1 MTRPIQ
7 IERVVLVHS
16 PRLAIV
22 IPRNSPLVLKLTL
35 CLLAAGTLSLP
46 ASAVAWQQPV
56 DRLVGEFEFVD
67 AAPGSDIEFVF
78 QDKAQP
84 KPTTPAKP
92 PTTPAPRPT
101 VPPAPVP
108 PQPQFNP
115 FANQPANQRSLARL
129 SRAPDMFGDSF
140 GSLSGITFTTVSED
154 SESSSTSAPG
164 AIRLP
169 RTGGARVFK
178 NEQSRALPTDRV
190 FGLYHHFENA
200 LQLENTDTNVDVY
213 TLGFEKTFLEGN
225 TSIELRMPLNNPVG
239 LSSGGTGQSFQTHAA
254 GDLIVTFKALLYSDD
269 SQGFSLGLAVNTP
282 TGSDLTVHNRDDLGD
297 SRFTLKNDATHLI
310 PFIAY
315 QAAPNE
321 DFFFNGFLQ
330 VDTPTN
336 ANTVDATYQGNR
348 KITSVRDQT
357 LMYVDASAGY
367 WLFRDDEAEYLTG
380 LAGLLELHYT
390 TALNRADNVDLDF
403 VHFGAGSGRFN
414 VFNLTTGLQANIG
427 RSTMVRAAFV
437 APLRD
442 GTNRFFD
449 SEVSLAIV
457 FRL

>member
-1 MTRPIQ
+1 MAGG
-7 IERVVLVHS
+7 IEFL
-16 PRLAIV
+16 
-22 IPRNSPLVLKLTL
+22 
-35 CLLAAGTLSLP
+35 
-46 ASAVAWQQPV
+46 
-56 DRLVGEFEFVD
+56 D
-67 AAPGSDIEFVF
+67 AETGSDVDLAF
-78 QDKAQP
+78 QEKAPP
-84 KPTTPAKP
+84 KPATPAKP
-92 PTTPAPRPT
+92 PQTPTPRPT
-101 VPPAPVP
+101 APQVPAP
-108 PQPQFNP
+108 PQPQVNP
-115 FANQPANQRSLARL
+115 FVNQPGNQRSLARL

-140 GSLSGITFTTVSED
+140 GTLSGVTFTTFSSET
-154 SESSSTSAPG
+154 ESSLTSAPG

-200 LQLENTDTNVDVY
+200 LQLETSDTNVDVF
-213 TLGFEKTFLEGN
+213 TLGVEKTFLEGN

-239 LSSGGTGQSFQTHAA
+239 LSSGAFGQSFQTHAA

-282 TGSDLTVHNRDDLGD
+282 TGSDLTVHNRDDFGD

-315 QAAPNE
+315 QAAPND

-336 ANTVDATYQGNR
+336 ANTVDARSGNNR
-348 KITSVRDQT
+348 TLASVRDQT
-357 LMYVDASAGY
+357 LMYVDASVGY
-367 WLFRDDEAEYLTG
+367 WMFRDDEAEYLTG

-437 APLRD
+437 TPIRD

>member
-1 MTRPIQ
+1 M
-7 IERVVLVHS
+7 VF
-16 PRLAIV
+16 
-22 IPRNSPLVLKLTL
+22 KLTF
-35 CLLAAGTLSLP
+35 CLLTVGALLLP
-46 ASAVAWQQPV
+46 ASVLAWQSPA
-56 DRLVGEFEFVD
+56 DLSAGEFEFAD
-67 AAPGSDIEFVF
+67 AEPGSDAELVL
-78 QDKAQP
+78 QDKAPPSP
-84 KPTTPAKP
+84 KPATPAKP
-92 PTTPAPRPT
+92 TPTPAPRPA
-101 VPPAPVP
+101 VPAVPTP

-115 FANQPANQRSLARL
+115 FANQPGNQRSLARL

-140 GSLSGITFTTVSED
+140 GSLSGITFTTFTD
-154 SESSSTSAPG
+154 GTQGSSTSAPG

-200 LQLENTDTNVDVY
+200 LQLENADANVDVY
-213 TLGFEKTFLEGN
+213 TLGVEKTFLEGN

-239 LSSGGTGQSFQTHAA
+239 LSSGLLGQSFQTHAA
-254 GDLIVTFKALLYSDD
+254 GDLIVTFKALLYSDE
-269 SQGFSLGLAVNTP
+269 SQGVSLGLAVNTP
-282 TGSDLTVHNRDDLGD
+282 TGSDLTVRQRDDSGN
-297 SRFTLKNDATHLI
+297 SFFTLKNDAVHLI

-336 ANTVDATYQGNR
+336 ANAVHANSFRGPR
-348 KITSVRDQT
+348 SASVTDQT
-357 LMYVDASAGY
+357 LMYVDASFGY
-367 WLFRDDEAEYLTG
+367 WMFRDAEAEFLTG
-380 LAGLLELHYT
+380 LAGVLELHYT
-390 TALNRADNVDLDF
+390 TALNRADNVNLGF
-403 VHFGAGSGRFN
+403 VHFGDGSGRFN

-427 RSTMVRAAFV
+427 RSTSVRAAFV

-442 GTNRFFD
+442 GANRFFD